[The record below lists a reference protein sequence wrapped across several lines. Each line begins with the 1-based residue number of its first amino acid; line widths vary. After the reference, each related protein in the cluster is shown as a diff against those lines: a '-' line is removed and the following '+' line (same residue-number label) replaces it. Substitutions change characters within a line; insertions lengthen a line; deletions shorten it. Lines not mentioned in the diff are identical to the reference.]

1 MVARLTAPVAVITVI
16 APWLALTPLAHT
28 NASTVALYA
37 ITLIAAFHGLGVVVA
52 WASRRYAAPAFLAIQ
67 WGVAAAIAIGGIAMS
82 LHVYT
87 ERVQWFVVFFGAAMH
102 SGAMLW
108 RFSDTRDVVA
118 HQLRWDRTRLWFVI
132 IAALVALGLVHVV
145 GSAGDINGR
154 AFDDDGNVFA
164 QVKRLVDTGA
174 LTDRIGFPRTTQL
187 GGAITLDA
195 LATIAGDVRYAR
207 MMDALELILFLALV
221 CSRIRTRDATS
232 AIWAAFVV
240 LLTSALSLLQSE
252 PTPMWTTTALGVAVV
267 ATVET
272 TTDDQRTAIPAALLA
287 GALVT
292 VRMELAPFAIVGFF
306 AAWWAA
312 GGFGRS
318 LAWLTGLALVVI
330 APYVL
335 VRSFAVGH
343 VEAAS
348 HGSLIARIGM
358 FVPIAIVASS
368 ILLLPFDDRT
378 RAQRAVAWGTGA
390 AIAGVAS
397 QLVGERAVAVQYL
410 WPIALIYVSKL
421 VIELSRG
428 DRSIVPAGAMIT
440 AVVAIVMIND
450 GRETPGRPRWSHR
463 YEELVYGVHYLHT
476 RDVEPTGNPY
486 ASALASV
493 PLGAR
498 VAVWVASPE
507 KLDYEQFDIVDL
519 RTPRIAPL
527 RKHDFAPH
535 DSRLATLVAAT
546 HADYLLVEG
555 DDRVAER
562 AQKNLTYRILC
573 TPSFAVPSCA
583 DDLDALAH
591 VTPGTL
597 GLVHLT
603 R

>member
-1 MVARLTAPVAVITVI
+1 VVARLAAIAAVI
-16 APWLALTPLAHT
+16 APWLALTPLART

-37 ITLIAAFHGLGVVVA
+37 ITLVAAFHGLGIVVA

-118 HQLRWDRTRLWFVI
+118 HQLRWDRSRLWFVI
-132 IAALVALGLVHVV
+132 IAALVALGLIHVV
-145 GSAGDINGR
+145 GSAGDVNGR

-174 LTDRIGFPRTTQL
+174 LTDRIGFPRTSQL
-187 GGAITLDA
+187 GGAVTLDS
-195 LATIAGDVRYAR
+195 LATIAGDVRFLR
-207 MMDALELILFLALV
+207 MMDALELVLFLALV

-232 AIWAAFVV
+232 AIWAAIVV
-240 LLTSALSLLQSE
+240 LLISALSLLQSE
-252 PTPMWTTTALGVAVV
+252 PLPLWTTTALGMALF

-272 TTDDQRTAIPAALLA
+272 TTDDQRTAIPAALVA
-287 GALVT
+287 GALVA
-292 VRMELAPFAIVGFF
+292 VRMELAPLAVVGFF

-312 GGFGRS
+312 GGFGRTLAGLAGIALIAVVPYLVARS
-318 LAWLTGLALVVI
+318 LA
-330 APYVL
+330 
-335 VRSFAVGH
+335 VGD

-348 HGSLIARIGM
+348 HGSLIVRIAI
-358 FVPIAIVASS
+358 FVPVTLVASA

-378 RAQRAVAWGTGA
+378 RAQRAVAWGAGA
-390 AIAGVAS
+390 AIAGIAS
-397 QLVGERAVAVQYL
+397 QLVGERGVSVQYL
-410 WPIALIYVSKL
+410 WPIAIIYGSKL

-428 DRSIVPAGAMIT
+428 DRAVVPAAAMIT
-440 AVVAIVMIND
+440 ALVAIVMIDD

-476 RDVEPTGNPY
+476 RDVEPIGNTY

-493 PLGAR
+493 PRGAR
-498 VAVWVASPE
+498 VAVWVSAPE
-507 KLDYEQFDIVDL
+507 RLDYAQFELVDL

-535 DSRLATLVAAT
+535 ESRLDKLVAASG
-546 HADYLLVEG
+546 AQYLLVEG

-562 AQKNLTYRILC
+562 AQKSLTYRILC
-573 TPSFAVPSCA
+573 TPSFAVATCA
-583 DDLDALAH
+583 DDLDRIAH

-597 GLVHLT
+597 ALVRLP